1 MCMNRVI
8 QPPFTSRMMW
18 MVDENAVAVSE
29 V

>member
-8 QPPFTSRMMW
+8 QPPLTSRMMW
-18 MVDENAVAVSE
+18 MVDEKAVAVSE